1 MNSTQLGM
9 IRIVDSAVNGKQNIL
24 PADFDLN
31 AAIKIARRHQIVPML
46 YYGALQCGI
55 SPKTPQMQ
63 QLFVQTCQYLAVNE
77 KQMLELQ
84 RICAAFDEAQVEYM
98 PLKGTLL
105 KGMYPKPEMRPMS
118 DADIL
123 IRVEQYGQ
131 IKPIMERLGFEEQI
145 ESDHELI
152 WHKPQVHIELHKRLI
167 PSYNKDYYAYF
178 GDGWRLAKPLQEQPN
193 RFAMTPEDQ
202 LIYLFTHYAKH
213 YRDAGIGIKHFVDLW
228 IYRSKVAL
236 DEEYIHAELKKLKL
250 DAFYDNTL
258 RALAVWFDEGQPD
271 AVTELITETVFQ
283 SGVYGTHEG
292 HLLSDAVKTAK
303 AQKTAKRA
311 RRKKI
316 LDTVFLPYK
325 AMCERFPVVKKVPV
339 LLPFMW
345 VVRWATALFTRGRVG
360 RRREELK
367 TISVERIDGYQ
378 QALQTVGLDFNFKE

>member
-24 PADFDLN
+24 PADFDLD

-63 QLFVQTCQYLAVNE
+63 QLFVQTCQYLAVSE

-84 RICAAFDEAQVEYM
+84 RICAAFDEAKVEYM

-118 DADIL
+118 DGDIL
-123 IRVEQYGQ
+123 IRVEQYER
-131 IKPIMERLGFEEQI
+131 IRPIMESLGFEEQI

-193 RFAMTPEDQ
+193 HFAMTPEDQ

-236 DEEYIHAELKKLKL
+236 DEQYIHAELKKLQL
-250 DAFYDNTL
+250 DEFYDNTL
-258 RALAVWFDEGQPD
+258 RALAVWFDKGQPD
-271 AVTELITETVFQ
+271 AVTELITETVFH
-283 SGVYGTHEG
+283 SGVYGTQEA

-303 AQKTAKRA
+303 TKQTSKRA

-325 AMCERFPVVKKVPV
+325 AMCGRYPVVKKVPV

-345 VVRWATALFTRGRVG
+345 VARWITALFTRGRIG
-360 RRREELK
+360 KRREELK